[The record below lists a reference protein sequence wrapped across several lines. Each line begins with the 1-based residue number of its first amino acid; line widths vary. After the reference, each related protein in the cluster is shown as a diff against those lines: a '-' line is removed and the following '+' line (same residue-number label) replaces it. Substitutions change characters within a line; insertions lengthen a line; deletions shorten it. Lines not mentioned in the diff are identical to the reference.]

1 MVQLMSHLG
10 LNTAVSMSGF
20 PFMFKKGRRSQ
31 SKYSKLESIIKI
43 KNRNLV
49 VTISNLEKVFRCND
63 VGVLME
69 LILTCQHLTVSG

>member
-31 SKYSKLESIIKI
+31 SKEYSKLESIIKI

-69 LILTCQHLTVSG
+69 FILTC